1 MSQRKAQNDYQKI
14 IRSLSDRIVEAQT
27 PIRVLDAIKWDDGI
41 RQDFLKGRGKHAPKV
56 DRGYYDSRPLAF
68 DASAKKQEFQNIER
82 DITRQLGQFNPVG
95 QIMRRMCK
103 EYRMVIRML
112 EARGT
117 PDLGLISQELY
128 GSASDAFHAGDPTLA
143 DLGLM
148 LSDYLN
154 NIADRGDLKDEPKTL
169 TAKEVVPIL
178 QARLN
183 TVFGEEEGTI
193 RVFESDGIVADAA
206 AGADY
211 IKVRADALFN
221 ERDVRALEVH
231 EGLVHVGTTL
241 NGLSQPICTFLA
253 KGPPSST
260 VTQEGLAILMEVI
273 AFASYPTRLRKLT
286 NRTRAIHMAEEG
298 ADFLDVFHFYR
309 EQGYSLEDSYQNA
322 SRVFRGS
329 TPDGLPFTKDLSYLK
344 GFILIY
350 NYIQLAVRK
359 GKLEQIPPAV
369 LRQDHPGR
377 HAHPAPTGGR
387 GPGGAAEVPAAAV
400 PRPQRAVGLDV
411 LLELPQ
417 SPQPGP
423 HRSGLREHP
432 LTVPRRAGLSRCARA
447 VGRQARRTAMASHE
461 LDYRILGESMQT
473 VEIELDPG
481 ETVIAEAGAM
491 NYMTGDIRFT
501 ARMGDGSDG
510 SLLGKLW
517 SAGKRKLG
525 GESVFM
531 THFTN
536 EGQGKQHVAFAAPY
550 PGSVVAVDLDDVGGR
565 LFCQKDSFLC
575 AAYGTR
581 VGIAFTKRLG
591 AGFFGGEGF
600 ILQKLEGDGLVFVHA
615 GGTLI
620 RRQLNGETLRVDTG
634 CLVAFTDGIDYDVQL
649 AGGLKSML
657 FGGEGLLLTTL
668 KGSGTVWLQSL
679 PFSRLAGRIY
689 DATFRAREEVRTN
702 NG

>member
-1 MSQRKAQNDYQKI
+1 MVTRGRVRNEEQFLEITRSGSNLYRALSYVDSKDNTESVEDYGFTVAHQGRRWYLSAGLPKSLGGNFTLAGFEITDGDELVIYNLDVERIVEDLGAGQLDGETVDSDQGAGALVRSPLADVFAYLNDPANSDVFVEAAALLARDPGRKAMTPRRKKSTPNDYQKI

-56 DRGYYDSRPLAF
+56 DRGYYDSRPLSF

-117 PDLGLISQELY
+117 QDLGLISQELY

-169 TAKEVVPIL
+169 TAREAVPIL

-183 TVFGEEEGTI
+183 TVFGGEEDTI

-241 NGLSQPICTFLA
+241 NGLNQPICTFLA

-309 EQGYSLEDSYQNA
+309 EQGYSAEGSYQNA

-329 TPDGLPFTKDLSYLK
+329 TPAGLPFTKDLSYLK

-359 GKLEQIPPAV
+359 GKLEQIPLLFCGKTTLEDMRT
-369 LRQDHPGR
+369 LRQ
-377 HAHPAPTGGR
+377 
-387 GPGGAAEVPAAAV
+387 
-400 PRPQRAVGLDV
+400 L
-411 LLELPQ
+411 
-417 SPQPGP
+417 
-423 HRSGLREHP
+423 
-432 LTVPRRAGLSRCARA
+432 
-447 VGRQARRTAMASHE
+447 
-461 LDYRILGESMQT
+461 
-473 VEIELDPG
+473 
-481 ETVIAEAGAM
+481 
-491 NYMTGDIRFT
+491 
-501 ARMGDGSDG
+501 
-510 SLLGKLW
+510 
-517 SAGKRKLG
+517 
-525 GESVFM
+525 
-531 THFTN
+531 
-536 EGQGKQHVAFAAPY
+536 
-550 PGSVVAVDLDDVGGR
+550 VD
-565 LFCQKDSFLC
+565 
-575 AAYGTR
+575 
-581 VGIAFTKRLG
+581 
-591 AGFFGGEGF
+591 E
-600 ILQKLEGDGLVFVHA
+600 GLVAPPKYLPPQF
-615 GGTLI
+615 
-620 RRQLNGETLRVDTG
+620 RDLNALSAWMCFSNFLNHLSLDRIE
-634 CLVAFTDGIDYDVQL
+634 ADYANIL
-649 AGGLKSML
+649 
-657 FGGEGLLLTTL
+657 
-668 KGSGTVWLQSL
+668 
-679 PFSRLAGRIY
+679 
-689 DATFRAREEVRTN
+689 
-702 NG
+702 